1 MTSTEK
7 VKSARPEPVGGPAV
21 VALGGGHGLAAS
33 LRAARTYAGSLTA
46 VVSVGDDG
54 GSSGRLR
61 ANFGVAPPGDVRRC
75 ISALATKESLLSS
88 TLEFRFADGPLTG
101 HPIGNL
107 LLAGLTVASGDF
119 QQAIDELCRLV
130 GVEGSIFPA
139 TMVPVRLL
147 ADSDEGTITGQV
159 TIERAVGIHN
169 LRFDPADPPVDE
181 GAVKAV
187 EQADQVIIGPGS
199 LFTSVLASAVVP
211 GLLAAIQQT
220 QGQRVF
226 VANVANEKA
235 MARGF
240 GLAEHLEA
248 ILDHGVAIDVVV
260 ANESAS
266 VTALDGVE
274 VYRADL
280 AGRDGW
286 SHDAMKLG
294 RILSQ
299 IYAERRL

>member
-1 MTSTEK
+1 M
-7 VKSARPEPVGGPAV
+7 
-21 VALGGGHGLAAS
+21 AAS
-33 LRAARTYAGSLTA
+33 LRAARSYAGTLTA
-46 VVSVGDDG
+46 IVSVGDDG

-61 ANFGVAPPGDVRRC
+61 ADFGVAPPGDVRRC
-75 ISALATKESLLSS
+75 ISALATNDSLLTS
-88 TLEFRFADGPLTG
+88 TLEFRFAEGPLTG

-130 GVEGSIFPA
+130 GVRGSVFPA
-139 TMVPVRLL
+139 TTVPVHLL

-159 TIERAVGIHN
+159 TIERAAGIRN
-169 LRFDPADPPVDE
+169 LRFDPAEPPVVDR
-181 GAVKAV
+181 AV
-187 EQADQVIIGPGS
+187 EAIGQADQVIIGPGS

-211 GLLAAIQQT
+211 GLLRAIQKS

-248 ILDHGVAIDVVV
+248 MLDHGVAIDVVV
-260 ANESAS
+260 ADEVQPA
-266 VTALDGVE
+266 VTLDGPAL
-274 VYRADL
+274 YRADV
-280 AGRDGW
+280 AAADGW
-286 SHDAMKLG
+286 SHDPTKLG
-294 RILSQ
+294 AVLRRIHLDQ
-299 IYAERRL
+299 RP